1 MLRYLSRRLTAA
13 LPTLLG
19 VLVSVFLV
27 VHLIPGDPVEAML
40 GDMATQEQIEQTRQ
54 VMGLDRPLP
63 VQFASFMGRYL
74 KGDMGSSIRTRR
86 LVVDEITS
94 RFPHTARLALAGGV
108 LAVLMGVPLGVIAA
122 SRRGSLTDLFSLML
136 SSAGVAAPVF
146 WIGLLLSLLFA
157 VKLRWFPTVGGGRP
171 DDWLSLY
178 KALVLPAFTLGLSGM
193 ALIARMTRSSM
204 LEVLREDYIRTAR
217 SKGQSERRVIFRH
230 ALRNASIPIV
240 TIVGLNIGY
249 LLGGAVLV
257 ETVFARPGLGKL
269 LVDAILARDYPVV
282 QGVTFVVALG
292 FIVVNLVTDLLYGYL
307 DPRIKTQ

>member
-1 MLRYLSRRLTAA
+1 M
-13 LPTLLG
+13 PTLLG
-19 VLVSVFLV
+19 VLVAVFLV
-27 VHLIPGDPVEAML
+27 VHMIPGDPVTAML
-40 GDMATQEQIEQTRQ
+40 GDMATQEQIEQTRRA
-54 VMGLDRPLP
+54 MGLDRPLP
-63 VQFASFMGRYL
+63 VQFANFMGKYL
-74 KGDMGSSIRTRR
+74 KGDMGTSIRTRR

-94 RFPHTARLALAGGV
+94 RFPHTARLAIAGGV
-108 LAVLMGVPLGVIAA
+108 LAVLLGVPLGVIAA
-122 SRRGSLTDLFSLML
+122 SRRGSIFDLISLVI

-157 VKLRWFPTVGGGRP
+157 VKLRWFPTVGAGRAG
-171 DDWLSLY
+171 DLLSTY
-178 KALVLPAFTLGLSGM
+178 KALVLPGVTLGLSGM

-204 LEVLREDYIRTAR
+204 LEVLREDYIRTSRA
-217 SKGQSERRVIFRH
+217 KGLAERLVIFKH

-269 LVDAILARDYPVV
+269 LVDGILARDYPVV

-292 FIVVNLVTDLLYGYL
+292 FIAVNLLTDLTYGFL
-307 DPRIKTQ
+307 DPRIKAK